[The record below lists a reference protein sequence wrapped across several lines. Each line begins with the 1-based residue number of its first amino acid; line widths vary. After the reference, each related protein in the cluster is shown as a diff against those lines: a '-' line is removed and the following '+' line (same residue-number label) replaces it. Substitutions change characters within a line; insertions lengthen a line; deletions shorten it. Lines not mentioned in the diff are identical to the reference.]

1 MTDAAEPAACET
13 RARDA
18 PAVIHLPD
26 LRQRTKKVTS
36 GGEKRRRRHLE
47 QFRTDDDEHAALHEH
62 ARASGLSFG
71 AYMRAWKIGDPGPR
85 AQRRAPVDVT
95 ALTGGVVAFNR
106 ELSLFNQTVRALNT
120 LALVADERGSDRLA
134 DEVHEL
140 RREIERLHQPFA
152 APAAAIIA
160 ALNRDSER

>member
-1 MTDAAEPAACET
+1 MACQTQRFRKTAANC
-13 RARDA
+13 RA
-18 PAVIHLPD
+18 
-26 LRQRTKKVTS
+26 
-36 GGEKRRRRHLE
+36 
-47 QFRTDDDEHAALHEH
+47 
-62 ARASGLSFG
+62 
-71 AYMRAWKIGDPGPR
+71 R
-85 AQRRAPVDVT
+85 AQRRSPVDVT

-134 DEVHEL
+134 DELREL